1 MNYIKIY
8 RLSIN
13 GFQSQKQQHIH
24 DSYLNKEDFKKS
36 IQHIEN
42 EYLREL
48 AISGH
53 IEMCPDF
60 NTNGVFA
67 FINKP
72 TYNDITYF
80 LNHIEKDKIKDTLD
94 NLYTAYIP
102 EDCICYHDTGFVY
115 DSKNKK
121 TIKESF
127 NNKDLTIYIPEE
139 SLQRITEVSKSS
151 LEKEFG
157 FNSKGK
163 IKKNKIFKLI

>member
-8 RLSIN
+8 RFSSN
-13 GFQSQKQQHIH
+13 AFQSQKQQHIE
-24 DSYLNKEDFKKS
+24 DNYLNKEDFKKS

-42 EYLREL
+42 EYLKKI
-48 AISGH
+48 ANSGH
-53 IEMCPDF
+53 VEMCPDF
-60 NTNGVFA
+60 NINGVFA

-72 TYNDITYF
+72 TYKDITYF
-80 LNHIEKDKIKDTLD
+80 LNHLKTNEIKEVLN

-115 DSKNKK
+115 NHNNKK

-127 NNKDLTIYIPEE
+127 KNKDLTIYIPEE
-139 SLQRITEVSKSS
+139 SLEKIIEISKSS

-157 FNSKGK
+157 FNSKVK
-163 IKKNKIFKLI
+163 IKKDKIFKSI